1 MNDTNTLNPYLKT
14 KVLTAPP
21 EELRLL
27 LIDGAVKFARQAR
40 DAMINKNYEK
50 IYEGFTNARTIVLEL
65 SESINPE
72 ADPDLAQKIKGIYL
86 FIYGELFHSSIDK
99 DIPRLEKAIELLE
112 FERETWSQF
121 LDKLAE
127 ERASGTTPA
136 APPTQDTPRAP
147 FSVQA

>member
-1 MNDTNTLNPYLKT
+1 MPDTNTLNPYLKT

-40 DAMINKNYEK
+40 HAMDNKDYEK
-50 IYEGFTNARTIVLEL
+50 IYEGFSNARTIVLEL

-72 ADPDLAQKIKGIYL
+72 ADPQLAQRIKGIYL
-86 FIYGELFHSSIDK
+86 FIYGELFHASIDK
-99 DIPRLEKAIELLE
+99 DTKRLDKAIELLE
-112 FERETWSQF
+112 YERETWAQF

-127 ERASGTTPA
+127 ERAAGRAQAPADTTA
-136 APPTQDTPRAP
+136 PRAP
-147 FSVQA
+147 FSAQA

>member
-1 MNDTNTLNPYLKT
+1 MNDTNSLNPYLKT

-27 LIDGAVKFARQAR
+27 LIDGAIKFARQAR
-40 DAMINKNYEK
+40 EALLVKNHEK

-72 ADPDLAQKIKGIYL
+72 QDPDLAQKIKGIYL
-86 FIYGELFHSSIDK
+86 FIYGELFHASIDK
-99 DIPRLEKAIELLE
+99 DVPRLDKAIELLE
-112 FERETWSQF
+112 YERETWQQF

-127 ERASGTTPA
+127 ERAAGRVPPA
-136 APPTQDTPRAP
+136 AQSSDAPRTPL
-147 FSVQA
+147 SVQA